1 MVKHAY
7 LGELLAAIFYLAAS
21 LRLLRTAYRTRLLQ
35 ERILGSS
42 FLLIGIAYAFYV
54 ASDVVPT
61 LAPLMTPL
69 SFLGRVALA
78 AGTLGIAMFT
88 WQVFRRDVAWAK
100 WLVWGCGSLMLAG
113 IGVSLSEG
121 DWDGFSTLTSVGYWL
136 GWVGEMVPL
145 AWVGIEGLI
154 GYVRMLKQ
162 VKFGFTEP
170 LVANRFLLWCL
181 FGTMQV
187 CAMIVEIPMNIEF
200 ETQGV
205 FSTWPDAGMGL
216 FELLTVAIA
225 WLVFFPP
232 AFYRNWINGPAAV
245 AGAAQQ
251 G

>member
-7 LGELLAAIFYLAAS
+7 IGELLAAIFYLAAS

-42 FLLIGIAYAFYV
+42 FALVGLAYAFYV
-54 ASDVVPT
+54 ASDIVPT
-61 LAPLMTPL
+61 LGSLMTPL
-69 SFLGRVALA
+69 SFFGRIAHA
-78 AGTLGIAMFT
+78 AGMVGIAMFT

-100 WLVWGCGSLMLAG
+100 WLVWGCGSVILVG
-113 IGVSLSEG
+113 IGVSIWEG
-121 DWDGFSTLTSVGYWL
+121 NWDGFSALTSVGYWL
-136 GWVGEMVPL
+136 VWVGEMTPL
-145 AWVGIEGLI
+145 VWVGIEGLL
-154 GYVRMLKQ
+154 GYTRMLRQ

-181 FGTMQV
+181 FGAMQV

-205 FSTWPDAGMGL
+205 FSTRPDAAMGL
-216 FELLTVAIA
+216 FELLTIAIA

-232 AFYRNWINGPAAV
+232 AFYRNWINGTAAV

-251 G
+251 D